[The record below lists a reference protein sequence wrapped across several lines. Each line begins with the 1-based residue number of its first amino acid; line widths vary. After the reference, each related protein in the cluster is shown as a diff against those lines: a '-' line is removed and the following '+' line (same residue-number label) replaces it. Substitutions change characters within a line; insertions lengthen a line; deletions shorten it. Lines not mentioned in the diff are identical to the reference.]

1 MFGIEKISL
10 FFLSSLI
17 LCLIPGVDMIF
28 ILGRTFTSRR
38 WLVPVAAALGITLG
52 LLFHTCVVAFGLG
65 FFLTHSPLA
74 FQIVRTLGG
83 AYLLW
88 LGIQALRAEGSVIS
102 VSNGEQDPK
111 QNKTESLA
119 TNFIQGLWVNLLN
132 PKVVLF
138 FLSYLPQ
145 FVAPNVTSMTIPLLF
160 LGGMFCLIGTC
171 WNLSLI
177 LVGSLIRDLLLQK
190 ASRMLWMNRI
200 AGTLFVLLALQI
212 FWEVLYQ

>member
-1 MFGIEKISL
+1 
-10 FFLSSLI
+10 
-17 LCLIPGVDMIF
+17 MIF

-38 WLVPVAAALGITLG
+38 WLIPVAAAFGITLG

-65 FFLTHSPLA
+65 FFLTRSPLA
-74 FQIVRTLGG
+74 FQIVRSLGG

-88 LGIQALRAEGSVIS
+88 LGIQALRTEGSAIFINS
-102 VSNGEQDPK
+102 KNPNAQGDENPK
-111 QNKTESLA
+111 HTKTESLL
-119 TNFIQGLWVNLLN
+119 TNFLQGLWVNLLN

-145 FVAPNVTSMTIPLLF
+145 FVAPNVKSMTLPLLI

-190 ASRMLWMNRI
+190 ASRMTWMNRI

-212 FWEVLYQ
+212 FGEVLLG